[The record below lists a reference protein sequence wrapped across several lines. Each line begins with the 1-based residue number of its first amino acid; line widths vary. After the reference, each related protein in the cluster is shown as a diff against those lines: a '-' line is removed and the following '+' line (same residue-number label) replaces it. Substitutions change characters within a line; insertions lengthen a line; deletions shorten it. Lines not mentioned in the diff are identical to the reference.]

1 MEGFNNDNEKHRTEI
16 DSNVNPEKIH
26 NVPTVTE
33 EDLVERR
40 HKDETLT
47 AEVRERLYSHAEAA
61 KTVETPEADKT
72 IASETPE
79 TGGEDASRILHD
91 RQEAVQYAG
100 LPEWMADSPVTKG
113 QSDKFYDALN
123 KKTDKVN
130 NKAGMTAMG
139 GSGLGIAAL
148 GTGAVLG
155 SAIIVTGGIALAA
168 GALAAGGTMMWRAVR
183 KRREALAAFHR
194 S

>member
-1 MEGFNNDNEKHRTEI
+1 MEGFNYDNEKHRTEI
-16 DSNVNPEKIH
+16 DQNVNPEKIH
-26 NVPTVTE
+26 DVPTVTE

-47 AEVRERLYSHAEAA
+47 AEVRERLYSHTETSEAPEAPEAA
-61 KTVETPEADKT
+61 KTVETPEAGKT

-148 GTGAVLG
+148 GTGAVFGRDRKSTRLNSSHTDISRMPS
-155 SAIIVTGGIALAA
+155 SA
-168 GALAAGGTMMWRAVR
+168 
-183 KRREALAAFHR
+183 
-194 S
+194 